1 MLLFLTL
8 SLCSWFLWIGVMRGD
23 LTRLSWWLDR
33 HFVSWKASDVLS
45 NSFEP
50 YCRSCFF
57 TPSEKSQWGQMP
69 EQLSYWLDSCHSNQ
83 GAWQLMF
90 HPQINYGMLLIEEN
104 VRFFFFFF
112 FSLSLFLPPELVSGA
127 FASLS
132 HLLPELWC
140 DTHTE

>member
-1 MLLFLTL
+1 
-8 SLCSWFLWIGVMRGD
+8 
-23 LTRLSWWLDR
+23 
-33 HFVSWKASDVLS
+33 
-45 NSFEP
+45 
-50 YCRSCFF
+50 
-57 TPSEKSQWGQMP
+57 MP

-112 FSLSLFLPPELVSGA
+112 LFFFLFHELVFGD

-132 HLLPELWC
+132 YFFPKINYGMPLIKENVRFFFFFSFLFFSLLN
-140 DTHTE
+140 